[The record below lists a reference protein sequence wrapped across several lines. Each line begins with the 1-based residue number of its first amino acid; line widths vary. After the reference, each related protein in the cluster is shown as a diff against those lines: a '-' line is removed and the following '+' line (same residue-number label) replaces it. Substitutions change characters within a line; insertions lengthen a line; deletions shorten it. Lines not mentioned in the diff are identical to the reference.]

1 MNNRNVYVL
10 AKALIGLIFLVAGI
24 RKLMYF
30 AATAGYFAKLGIPMP
45 EIVLGLT
52 IALEIVG
59 AILLVIG
66 WQTRLVAIVLGV
78 FTLAA
83 AILGHAFWAA
93 DAANYQNQLN
103 HFLKNIAMVGGF
115 LLLAIEA
122 GSPAR
127 K

>member
-24 RKLMYF
+24 RKIMYF
-30 AATAGYFAKLGIPMP
+30 AATAGYFAKLGMPMP
-45 EIVLGLT
+45 EIVLSLT
-52 IALEIVG
+52 IALEIGG

-66 WQTRLVAIVLGV
+66 WQTRLVAMVLGV

-83 AILGHAFWAA
+83 AVLGHPFWAA

-115 LLLAIEA
+115 LLLAIES
-122 GSPAR
+122 GSQSR

>member
-1 MNNRNVYVL
+1 MSNRNVYVL

-30 AATAGYFAKLGIPMP
+30 AATAGYFAKLGMPMA
-45 EIVLGLT
+45 EVVLGIT
-52 IALEIVG
+52 IALEIGG
-59 AILLVIG
+59 AILLIIG
-66 WQTRLVAIVLGV
+66 WKTKFVAIVLGV

-83 AILGHAFWAA
+83 AVIGHPFWAA

-115 LLLAIEA
+115 LLLAIDA
-122 GSPAR
+122 GSSSR